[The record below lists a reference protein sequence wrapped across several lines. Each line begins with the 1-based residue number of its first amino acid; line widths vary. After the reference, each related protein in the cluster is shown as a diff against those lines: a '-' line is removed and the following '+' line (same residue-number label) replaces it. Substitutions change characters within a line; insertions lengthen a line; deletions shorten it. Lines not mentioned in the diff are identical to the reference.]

1 MCERTGLTWP
11 VDGAGSAAGALL
23 DEALA
28 VLRALAPREWRAP
41 AAAAFADALGR
52 LAADVEHARGA
63 LRSADDAVRR
73 HRAELAAVR
82 TAIGG

>member
-1 MCERTGLTWP
+1 MGARTGVTWP
-11 VDGAGSAAGALL
+11 VDGSGSAAGALL

-28 VLRALAPREWRAP
+28 VVRALAPREWRSP
-41 AAAAFADALGR
+41 AAAAFAAALGS
-52 LAADVEHARGA
+52 LAVDVEHARGA

-82 TAIGG
+82 AAIGV